1 MSDQFFV
8 VTGGPGA
15 GKTSLITELAR
26 RGFHTIPES
35 GRAIIR
41 EEMQS
46 GGNALPW
53 VDPVAY
59 AERMLEQDMHSFSAA
74 QALSGPVIFDRG
86 ITDIMGYLTFCGL
99 AVPSHV
105 AAAVKAARYNHR
117 IFLAP
122 YWDEIFTQDTERKQ
136 TRAEAEATCAVM
148 RETYAALGYAIT
160 VLPRTDI
167 QQRADFVATRVMS

>member
-1 MSDQFFV
+1 MSDHFFV

-26 RGFHTIPES
+26 RGFHTISES

-46 GGNALPW
+46 GGDALPW
-53 VDPVAY
+53 ADRMAY
-59 AERMLEQDMHSFSAA
+59 AERMLERDLRAYEDA

-86 ITDIMGYLTFCGL
+86 IPDIKGYLTLCGL
-99 AVPSHV
+99 PVPPHV
-105 AAAVKAARYNHR
+105 AAAAKAARYNAGV
-117 IFLAP
+117 FLAP

-136 TRAEAEATCAVM
+136 TRAEAEATARVVARVIRCA
-148 RETYAALGYAIT
+148 REVAPLSGAAA
-160 VLPRTDI
+160 
-167 QQRADFVATRVMS
+167 